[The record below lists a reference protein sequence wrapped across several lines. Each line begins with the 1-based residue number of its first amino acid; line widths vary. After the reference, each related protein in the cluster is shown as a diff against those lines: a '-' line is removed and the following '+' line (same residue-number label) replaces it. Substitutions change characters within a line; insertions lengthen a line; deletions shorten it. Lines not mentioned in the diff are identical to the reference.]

1 MPEKCLLRRGGKWN
15 GVSITIV
22 LLGWFFSPVLLTGQD
37 YIGKRLES
45 LNQTDI
51 TELIQVETLVASDYW
66 SPRSEVV
73 PNLGLTNDVQWLR
86 LKVDP
91 RTENGQLIEI
101 QNAGID
107 EITCY
112 IICDGDII
120 STYNRGI
127 FHETPV
133 DSKIGTYP
141 SFPIPLVEC
150 GELQALFRLQSSK
163 PLLIPMR
170 ITGPRQV
177 LRGAHERD
185 VLFAAYFGVILV
197 MLLYNLFLFLSVG
210 DRSYLEY
217 SIYILMIGGTQLVL
231 NGYAPVFGAEHF
243 PWINLRLTHF
253 FGVFS
258 GLTTIV
264 FAQNFLR
271 LSYYVPWLNKLLN
284 AYFVLYIIAFV
295 FALFGL
301 LVWSYSIINFCAG
314 AIFFLIPGAVITM
327 RKGYEPARYFLIA
340 FSVFIAAVIV
350 FVLKDTGLIPYN
362 QWTFFAL
369 PLGSAFEVILLSL
382 ALASRINQLKKDGAK
397 AREEQLELAQLNE
410 RIVRDQNTV
419 LEERVTK
426 RTSELERINSTMQG
440 TLNELQST
448 QQQLVQSE
456 KLASIGQLTAGIAH
470 ELNNPINFV
479 SSSAQS
485 LRRDFEDLNAIVEA
499 VKSLPADDS
508 NLPEKIRN
516 IHGLLGQLDIE
527 FTQQEIEELLNGIED
542 GANRTSEIVRGL
554 RIFSRMDGDN
564 FIQADI
570 NELMNSTLIV
580 LRSNLKNQSQVRSD
594 LAENLPAFSCQPGR
608 LNQVFMNIITNAA
621 QATVATSYTLEE
633 REVLVSTVRV
643 ESIGQ
648 SWIEVRIKDN
658 GEGMDDGVKAQ
669 IFDPFFTTK
678 AVGEGTGLGLSIV
691 MGILRDHNAEVDV
704 QSEVGVGT
712 EFIIR
717 FPI

>member
-1 MPEKCLLRRGGKWN
+1 M
-15 GVSITIV
+15 
-22 LLGWFFSPVLLTGQD
+22 
-37 YIGKRLES
+37 
-45 LNQTDI
+45 
-51 TELIQVETLVASDYW
+51 
-66 SPRSEVV
+66 
-73 PNLGLTNDVQWLR
+73 
-86 LKVDP
+86 
-91 RTENGQLIEI
+91 
-101 QNAGID
+101 
-107 EITCY
+107 
-112 IICDGDII
+112 
-120 STYNRGI
+120 
-127 FHETPV
+127 
-133 DSKIGTYP
+133 
-141 SFPIPLVEC
+141 
-150 GELQALFRLQSSK
+150 
-163 PLLIPMR
+163 
-170 ITGPRQV
+170 

-197 MLLYNLFLFLSVG
+197 MLLYNLFLFLSIG

-217 SIYILMIGGTQLVL
+217 SIYILMVGGTQLVL
-231 NGYAPVFGAEHF
+231 NGYAPVFGAENV
-243 PWINLRLTHF
+243 PWLNLRLTHF

-271 LSYYVPWLNKLLN
+271 LSHYVPWLHKLLN
-284 AYFVLYIIAFV
+284 VYFALYLVAFVLTIFD
-295 FALFGL
+295 L
-301 LVWSYSIINFCAG
+301 LVWSYSVINFCAG
-314 AIFFLIPGAVITM
+314 AIFFLIPGAIITM
-327 RKGYEPARYFLIA
+327 RKGYAPARYFLIA
-340 FSVFIAAVIV
+340 FSVFIAAVLV

-382 ALASRINQLKKDGAK
+382 ALASRINQLKREGAK
-397 AREEQLELAQLNE
+397 AREEQLELAQVNE
-410 RIVRDQNTV
+410 KIVRDQNVV
-419 LEERVTK
+419 LEERVKK
-426 RTSELERINSTMQG
+426 RTFELEEINSTMQG
-440 TLNELQST
+440 TLNELQSA
-448 QQQLVQSE
+448 QQQLIQSE

-499 VKSLPADDS
+499 VKSLPADDP
-508 NLPEKIRN
+508 NLESRIQD
-516 IHGLLGQLDIE
+516 IHALLGQLDIE

-564 FIQADI
+564 FMQADI
-570 NELMNSTLIV
+570 NELMNSTLVV
-580 LRSNLKNQSQVRSD
+580 LRSNLRTQSQVTAD
-594 LAENLPAFSCQPGR
+594 LAEDLPEFSCQPGR

-621 QATVATSYTLEE
+621 QAAESTDLTLEE
-633 REVLVSTVRV
+633 REVVVSTLRV

-658 GEGMDDGVKAQ
+658 GVGMDDAVKAQ

-678 AVGEGTGLGLSIV
+678 PVGEGTGLGLSIV

-704 QSEVGVGT
+704 QSEVGLGT

>member
-1 MPEKCLLRRGGKWN
+1 MREKGFRWSFIAWNSRCLF
-15 GVSITIV
+15 V
-22 LLGWFFSPVLLTGQD
+22 LLSLFGWSTSVLAQD

-45 LNQTDI
+45 LSQNEI
-51 TELIQVETLVASDYW
+51 PELIQVKDLAASEQW
-66 SPRSEVV
+66 LPRTEVV
-73 PNLGLTNDVQWLR
+73 PNLGLSNDVKWLR

-91 RTENGQLIEI
+91 RIENGQLIEI

-107 EITCY
+107 ELICY
-112 IICDGDII
+112 MVCDGEII
-120 STYNRGI
+120 ATYERGV

-133 DSKIGTYP
+133 DSRIGTYP

-163 PLLIPMR
+163 PLLIPLR
-170 ITGPRQV
+170 ITGPREV

-197 MLLYNLFLFLSVG
+197 MLLYNLFLFLSIG

-217 SIYILMIGGTQLVL
+217 SIYILMVGGTQLVL
-231 NGYAPVFGAEHF
+231 NGYAPVFGAESI
-243 PWINLRLTHF
+243 PWLNLRLTHF

-271 LSYYVPWLNKLLN
+271 LSHYVPWLHKLLN
-284 AYFVLYIIAFV
+284 VY
-295 FALFGL
+295 FALYLVAFILTIFDL
-301 LVWSYSIINFCAG
+301 LVWSYSVINFCAG

-327 RKGYEPARYFLIA
+327 RKGYAPARYFLIA
-340 FSVFIAAVIV
+340 FSVFIAAVVV

-382 ALASRINQLKKDGAK
+382 ALASRINQLKREGAK
-397 AREEQLELAQLNE
+397 AREEQLELAQVNE
-410 RIVRDQNTV
+410 KIVRDQNVV
-419 LEERVTK
+419 LEERVKK
-426 RTSELERINSTMQG
+426 RTFELEETNSTMQG
-440 TLNELQST
+440 TLNELQSA
-448 QQQLVQSE
+448 QQQLIQSE

-499 VKSLPADDS
+499 VKTLPASDP
-508 NLPEKIRN
+508 NLESRIQD
-516 IHGLLGQLDIE
+516 IHTLLGQLDIE

-570 NELMNSTLIV
+570 NELMNSTLVV
-580 LRSNLKNQSQVRSD
+580 LRSNLRTQSQVTAD
-594 LAENLPAFSCQPGR
+594 LAADLPQFSCQPGR

-621 QATVATSYTLEE
+621 QATESTDLSLEE
-633 REVLVSTVRV
+633 REVVVSTLRV

-658 GEGMDDGVKAQ
+658 GLGMDDAVKAQ

-678 AVGEGTGLGLSIV
+678 PVGEGTGLGLSIV

-704 QSEVGVGT
+704 QSEVGLGT

>member
-1 MPEKCLLRRGGKWN
+1 MRALEFRRLIAAGTGRSLL
-15 GVSITIV
+15 V
-22 LLGWFFSPVLLTGQD
+22 LLGLIAWSASFTAQD
-37 YIGKRLES
+37 YIGKRLETLAPQEAS
-45 LNQTDI
+45 A
-51 TELIQVETLVASDYW
+51 LIQVTDLGSSDQW
-66 SPRSEVV
+66 VSSGKVV
-73 PNLGLTNDVQWLR
+73 PNLGLSNDIQWLR

-107 EITCY
+107 ELICY
-112 IICDGDII
+112 MICDGDII
-120 STYNRGI
+120 ATYERGI

-133 DSKIGTYP
+133 DSRIGTYP

-170 ITGPRQV
+170 ITGPREV

-185 VLFAAYFGVILV
+185 VLFASYFGVILV

-231 NGYAPVFGAEHF
+231 NGYAPVFGVENF
-243 PWINLRLTHF
+243 PWVNLRLTHF

-271 LSYYVPWLNKLLN
+271 LSHYVPWLHKLLN
-284 AYFVLYIIAFV
+284 VYFVLYVVAFIL
-295 FALFGL
+295 AMFGL
-301 LVWSYSIINFCAG
+301 LVWSYSVINFCAG
-314 AIFFLIPGAVITM
+314 AIFFLIPGAIVTM
-327 RKGYEPARYFLIA
+327 RKGYAPARYFLIA

-382 ALASRINQLKKDGAK
+382 ALASRINQLKRDGAK
-397 AREEQLELAQLNE
+397 AREEQLELAQVNE
-410 RIVRDQNTV
+410 KIVRDQNVV
-419 LEERVTK
+419 LEERVKK
-426 RTSELERINSTMQG
+426 RTFELEEINSTMQG
-440 TLNELQST
+440 TLNELQSA
-448 QQQLVQSE
+448 QQQLIQSE

-499 VKSLPADDS
+499 VKSLPADDP
-508 NLPEKIRN
+508 NLQARIED
-516 IHGLLGQLDIE
+516 IHTLLGQLDID

-570 NELMNSTLIV
+570 NELMNSTLVV
-580 LRSNLKNQSQVRSD
+580 LRSNLRSQSQVSAN
-594 LAENLPAFSCQPGR
+594 LAEDLPEFSCQPGR

-621 QATVATSYTLEE
+621 QATETTDLTLEE
-633 REVLVSTVRV
+633 REVVVSTLMV

-658 GEGMDDGVKAQ
+658 GVGMDDAVKAQ

-678 AVGEGTGLGLSIV
+678 PVGEGTGLGLSIV

-704 QSEVGVGT
+704 QSEVGLGT

>member
-1 MPEKCLLRRGGKWN
+1 ML
-15 GVSITIV
+15 
-22 LLGWFFSPVLLTGQD
+22 
-37 YIGKRLES
+37 
-45 LNQTDI
+45 
-51 TELIQVETLVASDYW
+51 
-66 SPRSEVV
+66 
-73 PNLGLTNDVQWLR
+73 
-86 LKVDP
+86 
-91 RTENGQLIEI
+91 
-101 QNAGID
+101 
-107 EITCY
+107 
-112 IICDGDII
+112 
-120 STYNRGI
+120 
-127 FHETPV
+127 
-133 DSKIGTYP
+133 
-141 SFPIPLVEC
+141 IPL
-150 GELQALFRLQSSK
+150 
-163 PLLIPMR
+163 R
-170 ITGPRQV
+170 ITGPREV

-197 MLLYNLFLFLSVG
+197 MLLYNLFLFLSIG

-217 SIYILMIGGTQLVL
+217 SIYILMVGGTQLVL
-231 NGYAPVFGAEHF
+231 NGYAPVFGAENV
-243 PWINLRLTHF
+243 PWLNLRLTHF

-271 LSYYVPWLNKLLN
+271 LSHYVPWLHKLLN
-284 AYFVLYIIAFV
+284 VYFALYVVAFVLTIFD
-295 FALFGL
+295 L
-301 LVWSYSIINFCAG
+301 LVWSYSVINFCAG
-314 AIFFLIPGAVITM
+314 AIFFLIPGAIITM
-327 RKGYEPARYFLIA
+327 RKGYAPARYFLIA
-340 FSVFIAAVIV
+340 FSVFIAAVLV

-382 ALASRINQLKKDGAK
+382 ALASRINQLKREGAK
-397 AREEQLELAQLNE
+397 AREEQLELAQVNE
-410 RIVRDQNTV
+410 KIVRDQNVV
-419 LEERVTK
+419 LEERVKK
-426 RTSELERINSTMQG
+426 RTFELEEINSTMQG
-440 TLNELQST
+440 TLNELQSA
-448 QQQLVQSE
+448 QQQLIQSE

-499 VKSLPADDS
+499 VKSLPADDP
-508 NLPEKIRN
+508 NLESRIQD
-516 IHGLLGQLDIE
+516 IHALLGQLDIE

-570 NELMNSTLIV
+570 NELMNSTLVV
-580 LRSNLKNQSQVRSD
+580 LRSNLRTQSQVTAD
-594 LAENLPAFSCQPGR
+594 LAEDLPEFSCQPGR

-621 QATVATSYTLEE
+621 QAAESTDLTLEE
-633 REVLVSTVRV
+633 REVVVSTLRV

-658 GEGMDDGVKAQ
+658 GVGMDDAVKAQ

-678 AVGEGTGLGLSIV
+678 PVGEGTGLGLSIV

-704 QSEVGVGT
+704 QSEVGLGT

>member
-1 MPEKCLLRRGGKWN
+1 MRALEFRRLIAAGTGRSLL
-15 GVSITIV
+15 V
-22 LLGWFFSPVLLTGQD
+22 LLGLIAWSASFTAQD
-37 YIGKRLES
+37 YIGKRLEKLAPQEAS
-45 LNQTDI
+45 A
-51 TELIQVETLVASDYW
+51 LIQVTDLGSSDQW
-66 SPRSEVV
+66 VSSGKVV
-73 PNLGLTNDVQWLR
+73 PYLGLSNDIQWLR

-107 EITCY
+107 ELICY
-112 IICDGDII
+112 MICDGDII
-120 STYNRGI
+120 ATYERGI

-133 DSKIGTYP
+133 DSRIGTYP

-170 ITGPRQV
+170 IPGPREV

-185 VLFAAYFGVILV
+185 VLFASYFGVILV

-231 NGYAPVFGAEHF
+231 NGYAPVFGVENF
-243 PWINLRLTHF
+243 PWVNLRLTHF

-271 LSYYVPWLNKLLN
+271 LSHYVPWLHKLLN
-284 AYFVLYIIAFV
+284 VYFVLYVVAFIL
-295 FALFGL
+295 AMFGL
-301 LVWSYSIINFCAG
+301 LVWSYSVINFCAG
-314 AIFFLIPGAVITM
+314 AIFFLIPGAIVTM
-327 RKGYEPARYFLIA
+327 RKGYAPARYFLIA

-382 ALASRINQLKKDGAK
+382 ALASRINQLKREGAK
-397 AREEQLELAQLNE
+397 AREEQLELAQVNE
-410 RIVRDQNTV
+410 KIVRDQNVV
-419 LEERVTK
+419 LEERVKK
-426 RTSELERINSTMQG
+426 RTFELEEINSTMQG
-440 TLNELQST
+440 TLNELQSA
-448 QQQLVQSE
+448 QQQLIQSE

-499 VKSLPADDS
+499 VKSLPADDP
-508 NLPEKIRN
+508 NLQARIED
-516 IHGLLGQLDIE
+516 IHTLLGQLDID

-570 NELMNSTLIV
+570 NELMNSTLVV
-580 LRSNLKNQSQVRSD
+580 LRRNLRSQSQVSAN
-594 LAENLPAFSCQPGR
+594 LAEDLPEFSCQPGR

-621 QATVATSYTLEE
+621 QATETTDLTLEE
-633 REVLVSTVRV
+633 REVVVSTLMV

-658 GEGMDDGVKAQ
+658 GVGMDDAVKAQ

-678 AVGEGTGLGLSIV
+678 PVGEGTGLGLSIV

-704 QSEVGVGT
+704 QSEVGLGT

>member
-1 MPEKCLLRRGGKWN
+1 MPNQWLQRGRCN
-15 GVSITIV
+15 SLSITFI
-22 LLGWFFSPVLLTGQD
+22 LMGWFFSPVLLSGQD

-45 LNQTDI
+45 LNQSDVP
-51 TELIQVETLVASDYW
+51 ELIQVESLAASDYW
-66 SPRSEVV
+66 FPREEVV
-73 PNLGLTNDVQWLR
+73 PNLGLTDDVQWLR

-91 RTENGQLIEI
+91 STENGQLIEI

-107 EITCY
+107 EIVCY

-120 STYNRGI
+120 STYHRGI
-127 FHETPV
+127 FHETLA
-133 DSKIGTYP
+133 DAKIGTYP

-150 GELQALFRLQSSK
+150 GDLQALFRLKSSK
-163 PLLIPMR
+163 PLLIPLR
-170 ITGPRQV
+170 IAGPRQV

-217 SIYILMIGGTQLVL
+217 SIYIFMIGGTQLVL
-231 NGYAPVFGAEHF
+231 NGYAPVFGADNL
-243 PWINLRLTHF
+243 PWINVRLTHF

-271 LSYYVPWLNKLLN
+271 LSYYVPWLHRLLN
-284 AYFVLYIIAFV
+284 AYFVLYIVAFL

-301 LVWSYSIINFCAG
+301 LVWSYSLINFCAG

-382 ALASRINQLKKDGAK
+382 ALASRINQLKKEGAK

-410 RIVRDQNTV
+410 KIVRDQNTV
-419 LEERVTK
+419 LEERVKK
-426 RTSELERINSTMQG
+426 RTSELEDINTTMQG
-440 TLNELQST
+440 TLNELQSA
-448 QQQLVQSE
+448 QQQLIQSE

-499 VKSLPADDS
+499 VKSLPVEDLS
-508 NLPEKIRN
+508 L
-516 IHGLLGQLDIE
+516 IHI
-527 FTQQEIEELLNGIED
+527 
-542 GANRTSEIVRGL
+542 
-554 RIFSRMDGDN
+554 
-564 FIQADI
+564 
-570 NELMNSTLIV
+570 
-580 LRSNLKNQSQVRSD
+580 
-594 LAENLPAFSCQPGR
+594 
-608 LNQVFMNIITNAA
+608 
-621 QATVATSYTLEE
+621 
-633 REVLVSTVRV
+633 
-643 ESIGQ
+643 
-648 SWIEVRIKDN
+648 
-658 GEGMDDGVKAQ
+658 
-669 IFDPFFTTK
+669 
-678 AVGEGTGLGLSIV
+678 
-691 MGILRDHNAEVDV
+691 
-704 QSEVGVGT
+704 
-712 EFIIR
+712 
-717 FPI
+717 

>member
-1 MPEKCLLRRGGKWN
+1 MRAKGFRWSFIAWNSRCLF
-15 GVSITIV
+15 V
-22 LLGWFFSPVLLTGQD
+22 LLSLFCWSASLLGQD

-45 LNQTDI
+45 LSQEEI
-51 TELIQVETLVASDYW
+51 PELIQVKDLAASEQW
-66 SPRSEVV
+66 LPRTEVV
-73 PNLGLTNDVQWLR
+73 PNLGLSNDVQWLR

-91 RTENGQLIEI
+91 RIENGQLIEI

-107 EITCY
+107 ELICY
-112 IICDGDII
+112 MVCDGEII
-120 STYNRGI
+120 ATYERGV

-133 DSKIGTYP
+133 DSRIGTYP

-163 PLLIPMR
+163 PLLIPLR
-170 ITGPRQV
+170 ITGPREV

-197 MLLYNLFLFLSVG
+197 MLLYNLFLFLSIG

-217 SIYILMIGGTQLVL
+217 SIYILMVGGTQLVL
-231 NGYAPVFGAEHF
+231 NGYAPVFGAESI
-243 PWINLRLTHF
+243 PWLNLRLTHF

-271 LSYYVPWLNKLLN
+271 LSHYVPWLHKLLN
-284 AYFVLYIIAFV
+284 VYFALYLVAFVLTIFD
-295 FALFGL
+295 L
-301 LVWSYSIINFCAG
+301 LVWSYSVINFCAG

-327 RKGYEPARYFLIA
+327 RKGYAPARYFLIA
-340 FSVFIAAVIV
+340 FSVFIAAVLV

-382 ALASRINQLKKDGAK
+382 ALASRINQLKREGAK
-397 AREEQLELAQLNE
+397 AREEQLELAQVNE
-410 RIVRDQNTV
+410 KIVRDQNVV
-419 LEERVTK
+419 LEERVKK
-426 RTSELERINSTMQG
+426 RTFELEEINSTMQG
-440 TLNELQST
+440 TLNELQSA
-448 QQQLVQSE
+448 QQQLIQSE

-499 VKSLPADDS
+499 VKSLPASDP
-508 NLPEKIRN
+508 NLESRIQD
-516 IHGLLGQLDIE
+516 IHSLLGQLDIE

-570 NELMNSTLIV
+570 NELMNSTLVV
-580 LRSNLKNQSQVRSD
+580 LRSNLRTQSQVSAD
-594 LAENLPAFSCQPGR
+594 LAADLPQFSCQPGR

-621 QATVATSYTLEE
+621 QATESTDLSLEE
-633 REVLVSTVRV
+633 REVVVSTLRV

-658 GEGMDDGVKAQ
+658 GLGMDDTVKAQ

-678 AVGEGTGLGLSIV
+678 PVGEGTGLGLSIV
-691 MGILRDHNAEVDV
+691 MGILRDHNAEVDDA
-704 QSEVGVGT
+704 SL
-712 EFIIR
+712 
-717 FPI
+717 PIAHLILS

>member
-1 MPEKCLLRRGGKWN
+1 MRALEFRRLIAAGTGRSLL
-15 GVSITIV
+15 V
-22 LLGWFFSPVLLTGQD
+22 LLGLIAWSASSTAQD
-37 YIGKRLES
+37 YIGKRLETLAPQEAS
-45 LNQTDI
+45 A
-51 TELIQVETLVASDYW
+51 LIQVTDLGSSDQW
-66 SPRSEVV
+66 VSSGKVV
-73 PNLGLTNDVQWLR
+73 PNLGLSNDIQWLR

-107 EITCY
+107 ELICY
-112 IICDGDII
+112 MICDGDII
-120 STYNRGI
+120 ATYERGI

-133 DSKIGTYP
+133 DSRIGTYP

-170 ITGPRQV
+170 ITGPREV

-185 VLFAAYFGVILV
+185 VLFASYFGVILV

-231 NGYAPVFGAEHF
+231 NGYAPVFGVENF
-243 PWINLRLTHF
+243 PWVNLRLTHF

-271 LSYYVPWLNKLLN
+271 LSHYVPWLHKLLN
-284 AYFVLYIIAFV
+284 VYFVLYVVAFIL
-295 FALFGL
+295 AMFGL
-301 LVWSYSIINFCAG
+301 LVWSYSVINFCAG
-314 AIFFLIPGAVITM
+314 AIFFLIPGAIVTM
-327 RKGYEPARYFLIA
+327 RKGYAPARYFLIA

-382 ALASRINQLKKDGAK
+382 ALASRINQLKREGAK
-397 AREEQLELAQLNE
+397 AREEQLELAQVNE
-410 RIVRDQNTV
+410 KIVRDQNVV
-419 LEERVTK
+419 LEERVKK
-426 RTSELERINSTMQG
+426 RTFELEEINSTMQG
-440 TLNELQST
+440 TLNELQSA
-448 QQQLVQSE
+448 QQQLIQSE

-499 VKSLPADDS
+499 VKSLPADDP
-508 NLPEKIRN
+508 NLQARIED
-516 IHGLLGQLDIE
+516 IHTLLGQLDID

-570 NELMNSTLIV
+570 NELMNSTLVV
-580 LRSNLKNQSQVRSD
+580 LRSNLRSQSQVSAN
-594 LAENLPAFSCQPGR
+594 LAEDLPEFSCQPGR

-621 QATVATSYTLEE
+621 QATETTDLTLEE
-633 REVLVSTVRV
+633 REVVVSTLMV

-658 GEGMDDGVKAQ
+658 GVGMDDAVKAQ

-678 AVGEGTGLGLSIV
+678 PVGEGTGLGLSIV

-704 QSEVGVGT
+704 QSEVGLGT

>member
-1 MPEKCLLRRGGKWN
+1 MRALEFRRLIAAGTGRSLL
-15 GVSITIV
+15 V
-22 LLGWFFSPVLLTGQD
+22 LLGLIAWSASFTAQD
-37 YIGKRLES
+37 YIGKRLEKLAPQEAS
-45 LNQTDI
+45 A
-51 TELIQVETLVASDYW
+51 LIQVTDLGSSDQW
-66 SPRSEVV
+66 VSSGKVV
-73 PNLGLTNDVQWLR
+73 PYLGLSNDIQWLR

-107 EITCY
+107 ELICY
-112 IICDGDII
+112 MICDGDII
-120 STYNRGI
+120 ATYERGI

-133 DSKIGTYP
+133 DSRIGTYP

-170 ITGPRQV
+170 ITGPREV

-185 VLFAAYFGVILV
+185 VLFASYFGVILV

-231 NGYAPVFGAEHF
+231 NGYAPVFGVENF
-243 PWINLRLTHF
+243 PWVNLRLTHF

-271 LSYYVPWLNKLLN
+271 LSHYVPWLHKLLN
-284 AYFVLYIIAFV
+284 VYFVLYVVAFIL
-295 FALFGL
+295 AMFGL
-301 LVWSYSIINFCAG
+301 LVWSYSVINFCAG
-314 AIFFLIPGAVITM
+314 AIFFLIPGAIVTM
-327 RKGYEPARYFLIA
+327 RKGYAPARYFLIA

-382 ALASRINQLKKDGAK
+382 ALASRINQLKREGAK
-397 AREEQLELAQLNE
+397 AREEQLELAQVNE
-410 RIVRDQNTV
+410 KIVRDQNVV
-419 LEERVTK
+419 LEERVKK
-426 RTSELERINSTMQG
+426 RTFELEEINSTMQG
-440 TLNELQST
+440 TLNELQSA
-448 QQQLVQSE
+448 QQQLIQSE

-499 VKSLPADDS
+499 VKSLPADDP
-508 NLPEKIRN
+508 NLQARIED
-516 IHGLLGQLDIE
+516 IHTLLGQLDID

-570 NELMNSTLIV
+570 NELMNSTLVV
-580 LRSNLKNQSQVRSD
+580 LRSNLRSQSQVSAN
-594 LAENLPAFSCQPGR
+594 LAEDLPEFSCQPGR

-621 QATVATSYTLEE
+621 QATETTDLTLEE
-633 REVLVSTVRV
+633 REVVVSTLMV

-658 GEGMDDGVKAQ
+658 GVGMDDAVKAQ

-678 AVGEGTGLGLSIV
+678 PVGEGTGLGLSIV

-704 QSEVGVGT
+704 QSEVGLGT

>member
-1 MPEKCLLRRGGKWN
+1 MRALEFRRLIAAGTGRSLL
-15 GVSITIV
+15 V
-22 LLGWFFSPVLLTGQD
+22 LLGLIAWSASSTAQD
-37 YIGKRLES
+37 YIGKRLETLAPQEAS
-45 LNQTDI
+45 A
-51 TELIQVETLVASDYW
+51 LIQVTDLGSSDQW
-66 SPRSEVV
+66 VSSGKVV
-73 PNLGLTNDVQWLR
+73 PNLGLSNDIQWLR

-107 EITCY
+107 ELICY
-112 IICDGDII
+112 MICDGDII
-120 STYNRGI
+120 ATYERGI

-133 DSKIGTYP
+133 DSRIGTYP

-170 ITGPRQV
+170 ITGPREV

-185 VLFAAYFGVILV
+185 VLFASYFGVILV

-231 NGYAPVFGAEHF
+231 NGYAPVFGVENF
-243 PWINLRLTHF
+243 PWLNLRLTHF

-271 LSYYVPWLNKLLN
+271 LSHYVPWLHKLLN
-284 AYFVLYIIAFV
+284 VYFVLYVVAFIL
-295 FALFGL
+295 AMFGL
-301 LVWSYSIINFCAG
+301 LVWSYSVINFCAG
-314 AIFFLIPGAVITM
+314 AIFFLIPGAIVTM
-327 RKGYEPARYFLIA
+327 RKGYAPARYFLIA

-382 ALASRINQLKKDGAK
+382 ALASRINQLKREGAK
-397 AREEQLELAQLNE
+397 AREEQLELAQVNE
-410 RIVRDQNTV
+410 KIVRDQNVV
-419 LEERVTK
+419 LEERVKK
-426 RTSELERINSTMQG
+426 RTFELEEINSTMQG
-440 TLNELQST
+440 TLNELQSA
-448 QQQLVQSE
+448 QQQLIQSE

-499 VKSLPADDS
+499 VKSLPADDP
-508 NLPEKIRN
+508 NLQARIED
-516 IHGLLGQLDIE
+516 IHTLLGQLDID

-570 NELMNSTLIV
+570 NELMNSTLVV
-580 LRSNLKNQSQVRSD
+580 LRSNLRSQSQVSAN
-594 LAENLPAFSCQPGR
+594 LAEDLPEFSCQPGR

-621 QATVATSYTLEE
+621 QATETTDLTLEE
-633 REVLVSTVRV
+633 REVVVSTLMV

-658 GEGMDDGVKAQ
+658 GVGMDDAVKAQ

-678 AVGEGTGLGLSIV
+678 PVGEGTGLGLSIV

-704 QSEVGVGT
+704 QSEVGLGT

>member
-1 MPEKCLLRRGGKWN
+1 MRALEFRRLIAAGTGRSLL
-15 GVSITIV
+15 V
-22 LLGWFFSPVLLTGQD
+22 LLGLIAWSASFTAQD
-37 YIGKRLES
+37 YIGKRLETLAPQEAS
-45 LNQTDI
+45 A
-51 TELIQVETLVASDYW
+51 LIQVTDLGSSDQW
-66 SPRSEVV
+66 VSSGKVV
-73 PNLGLTNDVQWLR
+73 PYLGLSNDIQWLR

-107 EITCY
+107 ELICY
-112 IICDGDII
+112 MICDGDII
-120 STYNRGI
+120 ATYERGI

-133 DSKIGTYP
+133 DSRIGTYP

-170 ITGPRQV
+170 ITGPREV

-185 VLFAAYFGVILV
+185 VLFASYFGVILV

-231 NGYAPVFGAEHF
+231 NGYAPVFGVENF
-243 PWINLRLTHF
+243 PWLNLRLTHF

-271 LSYYVPWLNKLLN
+271 LSHYVPWLHKLLN
-284 AYFVLYIIAFV
+284 VYFVLYVVAFIL
-295 FALFGL
+295 AMFGL
-301 LVWSYSIINFCAG
+301 LVWSYSVINFCAG
-314 AIFFLIPGAVITM
+314 AIFFLIPGAIVTM
-327 RKGYEPARYFLIA
+327 RKGYAPARYFLIA

-382 ALASRINQLKKDGAK
+382 ALASRINQLKREGAK
-397 AREEQLELAQLNE
+397 AREEQLELAQVNE
-410 RIVRDQNTV
+410 KIVRDQNVV
-419 LEERVTK
+419 LEERVKK
-426 RTSELERINSTMQG
+426 RTFELEEINSTMQG
-440 TLNELQST
+440 TLNELQSA
-448 QQQLVQSE
+448 QQQLIQSE

-499 VKSLPADDS
+499 VKSLPADDP
-508 NLPEKIRN
+508 NLQARIED
-516 IHGLLGQLDIE
+516 IHTLLGQLDID

-570 NELMNSTLIV
+570 NELMNSTLVV
-580 LRSNLKNQSQVRSD
+580 LRSNLRSQSQVSAN
-594 LAENLPAFSCQPGR
+594 LAEDLPEFSCQPGR

-621 QATVATSYTLEE
+621 QATETTDLTLEE
-633 REVLVSTVRV
+633 REVVVSTLMV

-658 GEGMDDGVKAQ
+658 GVGMDDAVKAQ

-678 AVGEGTGLGLSIV
+678 PVGEGTGLGLSIV

-704 QSEVGVGT
+704 QSEVGLGT